1 MNRVGVEGSMVAAVD
16 LHWPG
21 GAQGG
26 CTLNSEEPRFWDLLS
41 THYLT
46 LGMQIAPRFTSG
58 LWLEEM
64 ES

>member
-1 MNRVGVEGSMVAAVD
+1 MVAAVD

-21 GAQGG
+21 GAQEGW
-26 CTLNSEEPRFWDLLS
+26 TLNSEEPRFWDLLS